1 MKKTKNKNI
10 IKQILTI
17 FLITII
23 SLFLFSF
30 SLLKS
35 SNNILS
41 NLKQTLIQKVSAEDD
56 EDEKD
61 DSEEKDDAPKLTTT
75 TQETVTTVEN
85 PTPVVKTVRVPTGAY
100 AIDTDGDKLVDAIDP
115 DPKIPQ
121 QMYFTDSD
129 GDSIPDVF
137 DQYPGQ
143 NDFQFVDDTDSN
155 NNGIWDSLEN

>member
-10 IKQILTI
+10 TKYIQSLS
-17 FLITII
+17 LITI
-23 SLFLFSF
+23 LFLLLFSF
-30 SLLKS
+30 SLFKS
-35 SNNILS
+35 SNNLLS
-41 NLKQTLIQKVSAEDD
+41 NLKQNLIKKVSAEDS

-75 TQETVTTVEN
+75 TQETATTVEN

-115 DPKIPQ
+115 DPKVPQ

-129 GDSIPDVF
+129 GDSIPDAF